1 MPKTLRSP
9 FDLSQL
15 SRDPDP
21 APSFEVRG
29 RPGIHIVVSAVAG
42 VTALAYLWRAVDG
55 GSVILWAMVALLVGI
70 AVLHLLGRREAS
82 LPRLVADEH
91 GVRVRRRRQWIGL
104 PWDDIDRV
112 EVASMHGPL
121 GSTVVRL
128 LRDDDEPIEVGCGTT
143 TRTSADDIVVAL
155 RDLADS
161 RTSICRGVAPSDRSL
176 PSDEPEAPDDEAHDE
191 ADDEPEARADE
202 ADADNDK
209 AAADETS
216 GDNAD
221 GKADDKPG
229 AQAET
234 PAEDTGSRRA
244 VRAEVTRTESGLVGK
259 IPDGDGAKPL
269 SLDDREHDTAD
280 IEPITDEIAEEP
292 AVGRAPTIQAD
303 SGTSI
308 GPLLSAARF
317 RARLSVDELGERTR
331 IRPHVIE
338 SIENDDFGPCG
349 GDFYARGHLRSLCRV
364 LGVEPAPILETFD
377 RRYAHAPIE
386 AREVF
391 EAELATGP
399 RPTFRSIGR
408 GANWVALVVAVLLL
422 AIVWTVVKVVA
433 GDSESGSGAQEEQQS
448 SVSEA
453 PAQGDNERLTSL
465 GGPSMN
471 ELTLRGVGDGTRVEV
486 KNSDRN
492 AVWRGRLQ
500 GGESQDLT
508 IAGPITVIAKDGG
521 AVRIRLNGDSKGRIG
536 ESGERSRVTV
546 GRR

>member
-21 APSFEVRG
+21 ASFEVRG

-104 PWDDIDRV
+104 PWVDIDRV

-128 LRDDDEPIEVGCGTT
+128 LRDDDEPIEVGCGTSA
-143 TRTSADDIVVAL
+143 RTSADDIVVAL
-155 RDLADS
+155 RALAGS
-161 RTSICRGVAPSDRSL
+161 RTSICRGVSPSDRSL
-176 PSDEPEAPDDEAHDE
+176 PSDEPEAPDDDAHDDE
-191 ADDEPEARADE
+191 ADDTPEARAH
-202 ADADNDK
+202 
-209 AAADETS
+209 DET
-216 GDNAD
+216 DTDD
-221 GKADDKPG
+221 GAETDDGSETADDKPT
-229 AQAET
+229 ARDET
-234 PAEDTGSRRA
+234 PAEHTGPRRA
-244 VRAEVTRTESGLVGK
+244 VRAEVTRTEPGHVGK
-259 IPDGDGAKPL
+259 IPDGEGAEAL
-269 SLDDREHDTAD
+269 SLNDREHDTAD
-280 IEPITDEIAEEP
+280 IEPIADEIAEES
-292 AVGRAPTIQAD
+292 AVDRAPTIQAET
-303 SGTSI
+303 GTSI

-364 LGVEPAPILETFD
+364 LGVEPGPILETFD

-408 GANWVALVVAVLLL
+408 GANWVALVVAVMLL

-453 PAQGDNERLTSL
+453 PDQSDSERLTRL
-465 GGPSMN
+465 GAPSMN

-492 AVWRGRLQ
+492 PVWRGRLR

-508 IAGPITVIAKDGG
+508 IAGPITVIANDGG
-521 AVRIRLNGDSKGRIG
+521 AVRMRLNGDSKGRVG

-546 GRR
+546 GRH

>member
-104 PWDDIDRV
+104 PWVDIDRV

-128 LRDDDEPIEVGCGTT
+128 LRDDDEPIEVGCGTSA
-143 TRTSADDIVVAL
+143 RTSADDIVVAL
-155 RDLADS
+155 RDLAGS

-176 PSDEPEAPDDEAHDE
+176 PNDEPAPPDDEANDESGEEPEARDKTSDDEVEADDE
-191 ADDEPEARADE
+191 ADDKPEARDV
-202 ADADNDK
+202 
-209 AAADETS
+209 
-216 GDNAD
+216 
-221 GKADDKPG
+221 
-229 AQAET
+229 T
-234 PAEDTGSRRA
+234 PAEDTGPRRA
-244 VRAEVTRTESGLVGK
+244 VRAEVTRTESGPVGK
-259 IPDGDGAKPL
+259 LPDGEGAEPR

-292 AVGRAPTIQAD
+292 AVGRAPTIQAEA
-303 SGTSI
+303 GASI

-364 LGVEPAPILETFD
+364 LGVEPGPILETFD

-408 GANWVALVVAVLLL
+408 GANWVALVVAVMLL

-433 GDSESGSGAQEEQQS
+433 GDSESGSGAQEQQQS

-453 PAQGDNERLTSL
+453 PAQADNERLTGL
-465 GGPSMN
+465 AGPSMN

-492 AVWRGRLQ
+492 PVWRGRLR

-508 IAGPITVIAKDGG
+508 IAGPITVIANDGG
-521 AVRIRLNGDSKGRIG
+521 AVRMRLNGDSKGRIG